1 MFFVHYSEITTN
13 IRIKMD
19 TQTLNLEGTTS
30 MEPPEGTSF
39 TRSQAVIVGS
49 SLIIIGIIG
58 FFGNLMVILAVSL
71 CRNLQDKTHVFV
83 VSLSVSDF
91 ITALTLP
98 FQGFSVLS
106 ETGWP
111 FGNGLCQLFGALL
124 VFMLAVSFLTL
135 TAIAVD
141 RYIHITK
148 SIRLQQKIYTR
159 SSIAIMVAF
168 LWLFPFLGMVVPQL
182 IPAIGGIKYNPD
194 TRICSWDFGHPMHE
208 VSQNITSA
216 AAICSTALIIFCYVA
231 IMLHVRRHIRETRD
245 ILRVSSGNINNTVA
259 SPTGSSKLQIDI
271 TKNMAVVIVAFFLCL
286 LPYSCS
292 IYRKQEIS
300 ASLFFAVLL
309 TLSTCLNPMIY
320 AVKHPTFKEV
330 FKCMVYCRFHDIPR
344 PSAWLK
350 NILRERN
357 VASSRA

>member
-1 MFFVHYSEITTN
+1 
-13 IRIKMD
+13 MD
-19 TQTLNLEGTTS
+19 TQTVNLEGTTS

-39 TRSQAVIVGS
+39 VYDTRSQLVVIVGS
-49 SLIIIGIIG
+49 LLIIIGILG
-58 FFGNLMVILAVSL
+58 SFGNLMVILAVSL
-71 CRNLQDKTHVFV
+71 CRNLQNKTHVFV
-83 VSLSVSDF
+83 VSLSVADF

-111 FGNGLCQLFGALL
+111 FGNGLCKLFGALL
-124 VFMLAVSFLTL
+124 IFTLAVSFFTL
-135 TAIAVD
+135 AAIAVD

-148 SIRLQQKIYTR
+148 SMRLQQKIYTR

-182 IPAIGGIKYNPD
+182 IPATGGIKYSPD
-194 TRICSWDFGHPMHE
+194 TRTCGWDFGHPMHG
-208 VSQNITSA
+208 VFRNITSA
-216 AAICSTALIIFCYVA
+216 CAMFCTALIIFCYVA
-231 IMLHVRRHIRETRD
+231 IMLYVRRHIRETRD
-245 ILRVSSGNINNTVA
+245 ILRVSSGNINNLVA
-259 SPTGSSKLQIDI
+259 SPTGSSKMQIDI

-292 IYRKQEIS
+292 TYLYKPEIC
-300 ASLFFAVLL
+300 ASLFFFVLL

-320 AVKHPTFKEV
+320 AVKHPTFKKV
-330 FKCMVYCRFHDIPR
+330 FKCMVYFRFHDIPR